1 MNHDKLIPGIIALAG
16 GQITTRIRLRMI
28 HYLLDQKGMQSS
40 ALWYYSI
47 RDHGPYS
54 HDFEQSLLNA
64 IHFDL
69 VQETTGRRASDG
81 AAYTIF
87 ATTQPQPPSILAA
100 LASEPAKDLILR
112 IMQQSATI
120 LELAA
125 SAHWFIIHEQ
135 DPDWKTTLRHRKG
148 ALADNGRLETA
159 AAFLHVLDLL
169 PSAH

>member
-54 HDFEQSLLNA
+54 HDFEQSLLNT

-69 VQETTGRRASDG
+69 VQETTGRRTSDG

-87 ATTQPQPPSILAA
+87 ATTEPQPPSILAA
-100 LASEPAKDLILR
+100 LASEPAKDLILNA
-112 IMQQSATI
+112 SLTLGSTGI
-120 LELAA
+120 LASVKAAA
-125 SAHWFIIHEQ
+125 SENRS
-135 DPDWKTTLRHRKG
+135 LGER
-148 ALADNGRLETA
+148 
-159 AAFLHVLDLL
+159 
-169 PSAH
+169 